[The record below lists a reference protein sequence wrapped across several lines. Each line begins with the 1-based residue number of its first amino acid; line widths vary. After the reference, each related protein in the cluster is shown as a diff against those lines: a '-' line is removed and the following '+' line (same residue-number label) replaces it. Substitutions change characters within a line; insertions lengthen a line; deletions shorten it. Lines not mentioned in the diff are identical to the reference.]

1 MIKQALAHLLCGFL
15 TVVSVSAL
23 AKNDESYAKLLTELQ
38 QLISDHKFQQAYKIS
53 HIENQYL
60 GEPAFDF
67 LLGISA
73 LKTNQPATAVFAF
86 ERVVEASPQWYE
98 ARLHLVRAYL
108 MVKNLPAAD
117 TQALILINAAN
128 TPKNIKTS
136 AQSLLDAAI
145 VEQQRAGRSY
155 TQNIQLAFGVDDNVN
170 AGTAEDTIIIPN
182 LGEFLLSPDSKS
194 TDDNY
199 MQLNYRGSYS
209 HPLDQQSLLTLSVNT
224 AWYKFEALEQYDR
237 VNTHI
242 NAAYKHKQDKL
253 SWYVQ
258 AGVTPLILD
267 GELYRTESSL
277 VTGADFKLSKKSRLF
292 GAVSFGVMNNKLDE
306 KLDNTFIALNAG
318 TSYVSQRWFQSVSI
332 NIKTENADVP
342 AGKSNS
348 RNILGMYYQANSQLA
363 EHWQLLTLAGY
374 QWIDY
379 QDEHPLFLKDRE
391 DNLLMLTSTIRYL
404 INDDLAIQ
412 LAANYQDKTSNI
424 SLFEYDRLDINL
436 SVSYSF

>member
-38 QLISDHKFQQAYKIS
+38 QLISDHKFQQAYKKS

-86 ERVVEASPQWYE
+86 ERVVEARPQWYE

-155 TQNIQLAFGVDDNVN
+155 TQNIQLAFGVDGNVN

-258 AGVTPLILD
+258 AGVTPD
-267 GELYRTESSL
+267 R
-277 VTGADFKLSKKSRLF
+277 KS
-292 GAVSFGVMNNKLDE
+292 VV
-306 KLDNTFIALNAG
+306 
-318 TSYVSQRWFQSVSI
+318 
-332 NIKTENADVP
+332 
-342 AGKSNS
+342 
-348 RNILGMYYQANSQLA
+348 
-363 EHWQLLTLAGY
+363 
-374 QWIDY
+374 
-379 QDEHPLFLKDRE
+379 
-391 DNLLMLTSTIRYL
+391 
-404 INDDLAIQ
+404 
-412 LAANYQDKTSNI
+412 
-424 SLFEYDRLDINL
+424 
-436 SVSYSF
+436 